1 MTLCERVLQPLWGAS
16 MADSFSTFQAAA
28 RSGARAKT
36 IIALQPLSPSLFE
49 AALADLHAKSTSRL
63 SHSARVGAASRIS
76 NHSATAEASNGAAL
90 AKVLL
95 RELQTNQKLLDPHA
109 MPIAVA
115 GVASGAT
122 LSEPAHAVPIPSVV
136 SSSIAATA
144 PAQVPP
150 LNLSRITTDAHRSMP
165 STHPTIPATPLTAR
179 SEWLRRG
186 GEASPSRRTL
196 APCGTAL
203 LQAAGA
209 GKLTVESDAVLEV
222 ELLLKQRQRMQEA
235 LSDTVA
241 LQYRS
246 LKCPSPDLGYRIV
259 FNGSSNFNM
268 LRPYDSVRVVSA
280 RSSRTILN
288 RSVAPLSERH
298 VPTRRPHHGQYI
310 TFREDFFD
318 DDGSR
323 GATRISG
330 RNPSSARSAKSVA
343 AAAHNLQAKL
353 DALEGVALKASN
365 ATCISRQP
373 LAATR
378 AAAAAIRSPFSVSDA
393 TVMRPSPVPPTKA
406 AAAKGPAAARARRAG
421 LTAADNSMVVLQN
434 VFAGIAGE
442 GKAAL

>member
-1 MTLCERVLQPLWGAS
+1 

-28 RSGARAKT
+28 RSAARAKT

-76 NHSATAEASNGAAL
+76 NSSAAAEASNGASL

-95 RELQTNQKLLDPHA
+95 RELQTNPKLLDPHA
-109 MPIAVA
+109 MPSAVA
-115 GVASGAT
+115 DVASGAT
-122 LSEPAHAVPIPSVV
+122 PSEPAHAVPIPSVV

-144 PAQVPP
+144 TAFAQVPP

-165 STHPTIPATPLTAR
+165 YTHPTIPATPLTAR

-222 ELLLKQRQRMQEA
+222 ELLLKQKQRMQET

-268 LRPYDSVRVVSA
+268 FRPYDSVRVVSA

-298 VPTRRPHHGQYI
+298 MPTRRPHHGQYI

-323 GATRISG
+323 AATRSSG

-343 AAAHNLQAKL
+343 AAAHNLHAKL
-353 DALEGVALKASN
+353 DALEGVALKALN

-373 LAATR
+373 LAAAR
-378 AAAAAIRSPFSVSDA
+378 AAAAASRSPLSISDA
-393 TVMRPSPVPPTKA
+393 TAMRPSPVPPTKA

-421 LTAADNSMVVLQN
+421 LTAADNSMVVLRN

-442 GKAAL
+442 GKAAS